1 VGIREDARTEDSVV
15 ARKNT
20 QFSRLGRRNETF
32 QVDGIDDVATA
43 LAEMGREGRNR
54 AMTAGFDEG
63 SAFILHEMKRRVP
76 RQSGDLAR
84 NLTRVVRKA
93 QSGKRIGQVTSADI
107 GPRSKGKR
115 DRWWS
120 DRARWL
126 EYGTRDGRDIRA
138 RRGKA
143 LSEKASP
150 LPHPISSAKHRGM
163 RAQPFM
169 RPTIDENV
177 AKIAEIM
184 LDAIRVQAKRIGF
197 TVR

>member
-1 VGIREDARTEDSVV
+1 V

-107 GPRSKGKR
+107 GPRSKGKK

-126 EYGTRDGRDIRA
+126 EYGTRDGSRRSTAGVKGEIRP
-138 RRGKA
+138 RNQKA
-143 LSEKASP
+143 LLTPEGPRAKAR
-150 LPHPISSAKHRGM
+150 HRGM

-177 AKIAEIM
+177 AKIAEIV